1 MSSENLMRMSLA
13 EAEKKLRPI
22 VQRQYNE
29 GLTHI
34 RQERERKRSIMGKV
48 LDVTVPEGQVR
59 VNLLW
64 RNIQLELA
72 LFLTDELGVKFLS
85 PNGVVEDELMRNANL
100 VAKYDDVTLN
110 LRSQRETIVNH
121 NALYGLAVTVV
132 D

>member
-1 MSSENLMRMSLA
+1 
-13 EAEKKLRPI
+13 
-22 VQRQYNE
+22 
-29 GLTHI
+29 
-34 RQERERKRSIMGKV
+34 MGKV

>member
-1 MSSENLMRMSLA
+1 MRMSLA
-13 EAEKKLRPI
+13 DAEKKLRPI

-29 GLTHI
+29 GLLHI

-72 LFLTDELGVKFLS
+72 LFLTDEL
-85 PNGVVEDELMRNANL
+85 
-100 VAKYDDVTLN
+100 
-110 LRSQRETIVNH
+110 
-121 NALYGLAVTVV
+121 
-132 D
+132 